1 MAAFMRA
8 TLGKEKGARMT
19 AGRSGVRG
27 ADTQQVVRGPA
38 VPRTDMPSLRAMDP
52 TVRCD
57 ACLTT
62 VELFLATWKG
72 ATSKVMKEQGSTS
85 RDLTAGIEGPQLNIN
100 KDVTGEIEAMCT
112 KAQLGGHSMP
122 GG

>member
-62 VELFLATWKG
+62 VE
-72 ATSKVMKEQGSTS
+72 
-85 RDLTAGIEGPQLNIN
+85 
-100 KDVTGEIEAMCT
+100 
-112 KAQLGGHSMP
+112 
-122 GG
+122 